1 MTKNQRRL
9 LLLAREQIA
18 NRNERYICLALTCA
32 TFRTGRS
39 STERDQKDMA
49 YLKHYISA
57 MLDNYAT
64 LQDWQ
69 YFVIGANRSFDQQ
82 RRDRLAWIDW
92 MLGDK

>member
-18 NRNERYICLALTCA
+18 NRNERYICLALTFA
-32 TFRTGRS
+32 SYGTNRR
-39 STERDQKDMA
+39 STERDLKDIA
-49 YLKHYISA
+49 YLKHYVSV
-57 MLDNYAT
+57 MLGNYAT
-64 LQDWQ
+64 LHDWQ
-69 YFVIGANRSFDQQ
+69 FFVLGANGSFDQQ